1 MVSAASFSFF
11 FFFSCSCVCCL
22 QDLKEYQDSYVSE
35 ESDSLQNV
43 GLDAAAF
50 QQLAAMAASQG
61 KSITHL
67 ANELLKKSFV

>member
-1 MVSAASFSFF
+1 MAGAVSFF
-11 FFFSCSCVCCL
+11 FFFSRFCVCCL

-67 ANELLKKSFV
+67 ANELLKKSLV